1 MPEKPVEIQGLSPP
15 KWQTAAWQPVPW
27 EPPEAWGCSK
37 EKKEVPASFKTRG
50 LGLPF
55 RPARPRRRSERE
67 TLDETAPDE

>member
-1 MPEKPVEIQGLSPP
+1 METQLMAPPVWTPI
-15 KWQTAAWQPVPW
+15 PW

-37 EKKEVPASFKTRG
+37 EEKDVSVSPSFKTRG

-67 TLDETAPDE
+67 LSPGGGEQHYFR